1 MWDVRLELACQIAA
15 GMAFIHCSSYLHRDL
30 KSSNILLA
38 IGWTRGNAGN
48 DIEYLQ
54 AKVADFDGARKLKEG
69 CSKLQSD
76 TYLSIL
82 YQAPE
87 TLLCQEVGKPADVF
101 SFGVLLWELITL
113 IEPWEEKMAQHGKSG
128 YNYILYNV
136 PNGERLG
143 WPDPLACEPRLHTRK
158 RLMRL
163 VEACWSP
170 APASRPTMEDLLT
183 SLSEIR
189 EEEKQK
195 SRAFFLKRQ
204 QQQRQHDPRG
214 QPPIPRA
221 APPPTRR

>member
-1 MWDVRLELACQIAA
+1 
-15 GMAFIHCSSYLHRDL
+15 MAFIHCSSYLHRDL

-54 AKVADFDGARKLKEG
+54 AKVGRPPLPHPHTITESLSPLPAPSSPLSCYRLITSILSLLPPSPLPQVADFDGARKLKEG

-113 IEPWEEKMAQHGKSG
+113 IEPWEVGA
-128 YNYILYNV
+128 
-136 PNGERLG
+136 
-143 WPDPLACEPRLHTRK
+143 
-158 RLMRL
+158 
-163 VEACWSP
+163 
-170 APASRPTMEDLLT
+170 
-183 SLSEIR
+183 
-189 EEEKQK
+189 
-195 SRAFFLKRQ
+195 
-204 QQQRQHDPRG
+204 
-214 QPPIPRA
+214 
-221 APPPTRR
+221 